1 MNRGGSKIWPKLLF
15 LSLFLVMGS
24 AHLFAQE
31 DNRQAR
37 REAKI
42 YLQEAEEALA
52 DNDFALAEASYRKA
66 IARDPG
72 NTTARYN
79 LGNLYYN
86 NEKPA
91 EATRRYRQAAEV
103 APGKQEKHKAFHNLG
118 NAFMEQENY
127 QAAVEAY
134 KDALRNDP
142 TDDETRY
149 NLALAKKMLEQ
160 EEQDQDDEGGGEDDQ
175 DQDEQDQENQEDQE
189 QENQDQD
196 EDGDG
201 ENDQDSEDEKEQ
213 DKQQDGEGDE
223 KPEDQREGDQEQDQG
238 DRGEEE
244 QQPQP
249 QPQQGKLSPE
259 QIQSLLEAM
268 NNEERKVQEKINAE
282 KAKGAKV
289 KSEKDW

>member
-1 MNRGGSKIWPKLLF
+1 MKAEGSKILLKLI
-15 LSLFLVMGS
+15 FLVLLPVIGGPQ
-24 AHLFAQE
+24 LFAQDDE
-31 DNRQAR
+31 RKVR
-37 REAKI
+37 RAAQKYI
-42 YLQEAEEALA
+42 QEAEEAVE

-66 IARDPG
+66 IAKDPS
-72 NTTARYN
+72 NTTAKYN

-91 EATRRYRQAAEV
+91 EAAQRFRQAAEI
-103 APGKQEKHKAFHNLG
+103 APGKAEKHKAFHNLG
-118 NAFMEQENY
+118 NSFMEQENY

-149 NLALAKKMLEQ
+149 NLALAKEMLEE
-160 EEQDQDDEGGGEDDQ
+160 EEQDQDDEGGGDDDQ
-175 DQDEQDQENQEDQE
+175 DQDEQDQEDQE
-189 QENQDQD
+189 QEQDQD
-196 EDGDG
+196 GEGDG
-201 ENDQDSEDEKEQ
+201 ENDQDSEDEGEQ
-213 DKQQDGEGDE
+213 DEDQEGEGDQE
-223 KPEDQREGDQEQDQG
+223 EEDDGQGDQEEQDQG
-238 DRGEEE
+238 DEGEDE

>member
-1 MNRGGSKIWPKLLF
+1 MKPGGSKILPKLLF
-15 LSLFLVMGS
+15 LSLFLVMGG

-52 DNDFALAEASYRKA
+52 ENDFALAEASYRKA

-91 EATRRYRQAAEV
+91 EAARRYRQAAEV

-118 NAFMEQENY
+118 NSFMEQENY

-134 KDALRNDP
+134 KDALRNEP

-160 EEQDQDDEGGGEDDQ
+160 EEQDQDDEGGGEEDQ
-175 DQDEQDQENQEDQE
+175 DQDEQDQEDQE

-196 EDGDG
+196 GNGDG
-201 ENDQDSEDEKEQ
+201 ENDQDSEDENEQ
-213 DKQQDGEGDE
+213 DEQQDGEGDE
-223 KPEDQREGDQEQDQG
+223 EEEDQGEGDQEQDQG
-238 DRGEEE
+238 DEGEEE